1 VIGHSLNK
9 TKSNVMVVD
18 DNPANLKLL
27 EDMLQQQGYQV
38 RSFPRGRL
46 ALASAAK
53 NPPDLILLDIN
64 MPEMDGYEVCEQLK
78 IDGNLAQ
85 IPVIFLSALDE
96 TADKVKAFR
105 SGGVDYVTKPFQVD
119 EIRARVETQI
129 ELHNLQRSLQMHN
142 GHLEELVGAR
152 TRELADAYTRL
163 KILEG
168 AKSEFLNLISHEFRT
183 PLNGL
188 LGIGELILDE
198 LDSSP
203 EGHELREMFEE
214 SRRRI
219 LTILEDALLLTQ
231 IDVEPEKFAA
241 VPLDL
246 ASILSV
252 AIARAEEF
260 ARSREVTLASAPV
273 DVGYVFG
280 VDDLLIKALKALIE
294 TAARFSNAGEAVRL
308 SLHSIEGDIQVVI
321 ESSGRAIPDA
331 AIHKFFDIFAVG
343 EESTPGG
350 DIGLEAAVAY
360 RILALFG
367 GSVAVENRESS
378 GIRLT
383 VMLKCG
389 QPRTNFQARINQGSE
404 KVESGSNSVVECQ
417 LPKLD
422 VAGSTP
428 VSRSIK

>member
-1 VIGHSLNK
+1 
-9 TKSNVMVVD
+9 MVVD
-18 DNPANLKLL
+18 DSPANLKLL

-46 ALASAAK
+46 ALASAAQ

-64 MPEMDGYEVCEQLK
+64 MPEMDGYEVCEHLK
-78 IDGNLAQ
+78 LDGCLAQ

-129 ELHNLQRSLQMHN
+129 ELHNLQRSLQLHN
-142 GHLEELVGAR
+142 GHLEELVSAR
-152 TRELADAYTRL
+152 TRELADAFARL
-163 KILEG
+163 KILER

-203 EGHELREMFEE
+203 YGHELREMFEE

-241 VPLDL
+241 VSLDL

-252 AIARAEEF
+252 AIAQAGEF
-260 ARSREVTLASAPV
+260 ARARGVTLPSAPI
-273 DVGYVFG
+273 DAGNVFG
-280 VDDLLIKALKALIE
+280 VRDLLIKALKALIE
-294 TAARFSNAGEAVRL
+294 TAARFSDAGQAVRL
-308 SLHSIEGDIQVVI
+308 SSRSLEGGVEVVVEGI
-321 ESSGRAIPDA
+321 GRTLPDA
-331 AIHKFFDIFAVG
+331 AIPKFFDIFAVG

-350 DIGLEAAVAY
+350 DIGLEPAVAY
-360 RILALFG
+360 RILSLFG

-383 VMLKCG
+383 VMLKSAER
-389 QPRTNFQARINQGSE
+389 PADFQAKLEAGSE
-404 KVESGSNSVVECQ
+404 E
-417 LPKLD
+417 
-422 VAGSTP
+422 
-428 VSRSIK
+428 

>member
-1 VIGHSLNK
+1 MGHSLDR
-9 TKSNVMVVD
+9 TKSSVMVVD
-18 DNPANLKLL
+18 DSPANLKLL
-27 EDMLQQQGYQV
+27 EDMLQQQGYHV

-78 IDGNLAQ
+78 IDGNLAR

-129 ELHNLQRSLQMHN
+129 ELHNLQRSLQLHN
-142 GHLEELVGAR
+142 GHLEELVSAR

-163 KILEG
+163 KILER

-231 IDVEPEKFAA
+231 IEVEPEKFAA

-252 AIARAEEF
+252 AIARASEF
-260 ARSREVTLASAPV
+260 ARSREVTLPSAPI
-273 DVGYVFG
+273 DLGYVFG
-280 VDDLLIKALKALIE
+280 VGDLLIKALKALIE
-294 TAARFSNAGEAVRL
+294 TAAKFSNLGAAVRL
-308 SLHSIEGDIQVVI
+308 SSHSLEGGVQIVIEGI
-321 ESSGRAIPDA
+321 GRTIPAVAIP
-331 AIHKFFDIFAVG
+331 KFFDIFSIG

-350 DIGLEAAVAY
+350 DIGLGPAVAY
-360 RILALFG
+360 RILSLFG
-367 GSVAVENRESS
+367 GSVSVENRQSS

-383 VMLKCG
+383 VMLKCA
-389 QPRTNFQARINQGSE
+389 QPPANFQARIN
-404 KVESGSNSVVECQ
+404 
-417 LPKLD
+417 
-422 VAGSTP
+422 
-428 VSRSIK
+428 